1 MPSNGIVQGT
11 THTEGNVL
19 IDRMMYKVVLIL
31 ICKGLLY
38 SMGGAV

>member
-19 IDRMMYKVVLIL
+19 IDRMMYKVVLNL
-31 ICKGLLY
+31 TFNELPY
-38 SMGGAV
+38 SLGGAV